1 MILCGLDFET
11 TGLKIGSVGVTEV
24 GFVKW
29 DTDLGAPVQMSGYL
43 VDPGKNCVWEPGV
56 EKING
61 LTPEICDKYGMPEL
75 NALKQLLFAYQN
87 SDIAVAHNGGQFDRP
102 LLEHWATK
110 YGLDWQPNKLW
121 IDTKTDIEI
130 PSRNSTRLVYLAA
143 DHGFLNPFPHRAMF
157 DVMTMMTILSKYD
170 LPKVIEVAKSPTFL
184 CRAMVSYDDR
194 ELAKARG
201 YHWDAEQKIWKM
213 SIKECYLQREKEAS
227 KFTIEIIR

>member
-29 DTDLGAPVQMSGYL
+29 DTDLGAPIQMAGFL
-43 VDPGKNCVWEPGV
+43 VDPPSDRVWEPGV

-61 LTPEICDKYGMPEL
+61 LTPEICSKYGYEDKYSL
-75 NALKQLLFAYQN
+75 RQFLHAYQN
-87 SDIAVAHNGGQFDRP
+87 SDIAVAHNGLVFDRP
-102 LLEHWATK
+102 LLKDWAERH
-110 YGLDWQPNKLW
+110 GLDWQPDKLW

-130 PSRNSTRLVYLAA
+130 PARNSTRLVYMAA

-157 DVMTMMTILSKYD
+157 DVMTMMTILQKYD
-170 LPKVIEVAKSPTFL
+170 LKQVIEIAKSPSIL
-184 CRAMVSYDDR
+184 LRALVSYDDR

-201 YHWDAEQKIWKM
+201 YHWQADTKTWTM
-213 SIKECYLQREKEAS
+213 NVKECRLAEEKAAS
-227 KFTIEIIR
+227 KFQIEIIK